1 MDRNYDVIT
10 IISNTFILRRPRV
23 ADFADTKIETMSIKK
38 ILINLNWKDSN
49 ELKRVRDYVLKYH
62 LYL

>member
-38 ILINLNWKDSN
+38 ILINLN
-49 ELKRVRDYVLKYH
+49 
-62 LYL
+62 